1 MQRHG
6 ERFLFLSGVAL
17 IVIGLLEA
25 RDVVVVCGSALAACA
40 VLVSRFAPSPPPT
53 VSEQIKADV
62 QARIVERYRERH
74 RN

>member
-1 MQRHG
+1 M
-6 ERFLFLSGVAL
+6 FLSGVAL

-25 RDVVVVCGSALAACA
+25 RDVVVVCGSALMACA
-40 VLVSRFAPSPPPT
+40 VLVSRFAPSRPT

-74 RN
+74 QN